1 MVLIRNSNA
10 PLQSHERYY
19 EQWKEGGKTPRDAG
33 WSFPMSESILRFGII
48 FTPPRDY
55 TYAVLGEKEGG
66 PCDRPSIPS
75 AFA

>member
-1 MVLIRNSNA
+1 
-10 PLQSHERYY
+10 
-19 EQWKEGGKTPRDAG
+19 
-33 WSFPMSESILRFGII
+33 MSESILRFGII
-48 FTPPRDY
+48 FTPPLDY